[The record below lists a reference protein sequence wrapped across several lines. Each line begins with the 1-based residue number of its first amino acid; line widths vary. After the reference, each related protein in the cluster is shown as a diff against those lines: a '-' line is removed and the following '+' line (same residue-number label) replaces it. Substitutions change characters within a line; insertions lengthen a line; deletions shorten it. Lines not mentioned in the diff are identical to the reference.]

1 MRTAKLD
8 DERGFALA
16 VSLFCLVVI
25 GALVAGNFFAAR
37 LEQQSGQNMIFVAEA
52 SEAAEAGVS
61 DALATVSPAALESL
75 PVGGDPLLL
84 STISLGPGVSSAPE
98 ISRLTATLFL
108 IRARGIR
115 ANAAGEPLASR
126 GVGALV
132 HVVTGATSSEPARLL
147 VIERGWFQL
156 Y

>member
-25 GALVAGNFFAAR
+25 GAIVAGNFFAAR
-37 LEQQSGQNMIFVAEA
+37 LEQQSGQNMFFVAEA

-61 DALATVSPAALESL
+61 DALATVSPTVLESL

-84 STISLGPGVSSAPE
+84 STISLGRGVSSAPE
-98 ISRLTATLFL
+98 IS
-108 IRARGIR
+108 
-115 ANAAGEPLASR
+115 
-126 GVGALV
+126 
-132 HVVTGATSSEPARLL
+132 
-147 VIERGWFQL
+147 
-156 Y
+156 

>member
-8 DERGFALA
+8 DERGIALA
-16 VSLFCLVVI
+16 VSLFCLVVV
-25 GALVAGNFFAAR
+25 GAIVAGNFFAAR
-37 LEQQSGQNMIFVAEA
+37 LEQQSGQNMFFVAEA

-61 DALATVSPAALESL
+61 DALATLSSAAFESL
-75 PVGGDPLLL
+75 PVGGEPLLL
-84 STISLGPGVSSAPE
+84 SPISLGPGVSSAPD

-108 IRARGIR
+108 IRARGTR
-115 ANAAGEPLASR
+115 ANAAGDALASR

-132 HVVTGATSSEPARLL
+132 QVAGATSSEPARLL